1 MEQEELK
8 DLLEELHERYNR
20 VDFIACDPIS
30 VPHSFSR
37 KEDIEIAGFFAAI
50 MAWGQRSQIIK
61 NANLLMDLMDRAPF
75 DFVHNASKKD
85 LSRLDKFYYRTLK
98 SVDVCFFIEVL
109 KRLYR
114 QSSLEILFS
123 DSYKRSGD
131 LKDGLITLHSYFLG
145 CEHQQRSMKHIANAE
160 KGSSAKRLNMFLRWM
175 IRSDIR
181 GVDFGIWENIPASA
195 LYIPLDVHSG
205 RVARDLE
212 ILKRKHND
220 WKAVVELTSNLRLF
234 DPADPVKY
242 DFALFGFGI
251 DSK

>member
-1 MEQEELK
+1 
-8 DLLEELHERYNR
+8 
-20 VDFIACDPIS
+20 
-30 VPHSFSR
+30 
-37 KEDIEIAGFFAAI
+37 
-50 MAWGQRSQIIK
+50 
-61 NANLLMDLMDRAPF
+61 
-75 DFVHNASKKD
+75 
-85 LSRLDKFYYRTLK
+85 
-98 SVDVCFFIEVL
+98 
-109 KRLYR
+109 
-114 QSSLEILFS
+114 
-123 DSYKRSGD
+123 
-131 LKDGLITLHSYFLG
+131 
-145 CEHQQRSMKHIANAE
+145 MKHIANAE